1 MSRVKLTNAPANRGW
16 MVKSG
21 IECIDE
27 RLAGLV
33 EGRAHVLTGSPG
45 SGKTVACLEFLNR
58 GLEDGERCAMLTMD
72 DPADLLAQCEF
83 LGLSFDDAL
92 ASGQLVL
99 LRYQLDFMRRCGRL
113 ASPEPMFDEFRRLL
127 GEEPPKRLVIDS
139 VMPLLEAG
147 PASGATMSTLVRWI
161 EELGSTSLLTVPGN
175 LEAGFDRRFEPLV
188 RRAMAIVHFALERDR
203 SIRVELQKVRM
214 PVDAPGPLRCRIQP
228 GRGLVS
234 IASSDRRYTGDASD
248 APHRR
253 LLVLELGH
261 AFPGELLVLL
271 EPRFEVHHHRDVI
284 SGLSTLAAGGASTIV
299 IGVDRDSLRSAL
311 ALVRDLRRAGN
322 HAPIMLITASAL
334 RSSDGARVLR
344 AGVDEFVPA
353 SMQLDELVLRVEA
366 LARRGRSSSAATPP
380 EGLPAMQASGGR
392 ARGALS
398 ADEFRAAVRRKLEHD
413 ALPFFTILTI
423 RPGDGSDISL
433 LAELVVGAIRIDGGD
448 AAGIVDDDHVAVLL
462 HSARRKDV
470 APFVDRL
477 RAMWQDIGGSELAID
492 TAAWPAEES
501 KVDELLAVSGRAE

>member
-1 MSRVKLTNAPANRGW
+1 

-21 IECIDE
+21 IECLDE
-27 RLAGLV
+27 RLSGLV

-72 DPADLLAQCEF
+72 DPADLLSQCEF

-99 LRYQLDFMRRCGRL
+99 LRYQLDFTRRCGRL
-113 ASPEPMFDEFRRLL
+113 ASPEPMFEELRRLL
-127 GEEPPKRLVIDS
+127 GDDPPSRLVIDS

-147 PASGATMSTLVRWI
+147 PASGGAMATLVRWI
-161 EELGSTSLLTVPGN
+161 EDLGCTSLLTVPGN

-203 SIRVELQKVRM
+203 SVRVELQKVRM
-214 PVDAPGPLRCRIQP
+214 PVDAPGSLRCRIQP

-234 IASSDRRYTGDASD
+234 IAGSDRRFTGDSSETTR
-248 APHRR
+248 RR
-253 LLVLELGH
+253 LHVLELGH
-261 AFPGELLVLL
+261 AFPRELLDLL
-271 EPRFEVHHHRDVI
+271 RPRFDVHHDQDVI
-284 SGLSTLAAGGASTIV
+284 GGLAALTAGGASTLV

-322 HAPIMLITASAL
+322 GVPIVLITASSL
-334 RSSDGARVLR
+334 RSSDGARALR

-366 LARRGRSSSAATPP
+366 LARRGRSSSLATPP
-380 EGLPAMQASGGR
+380 EGLAAMQGTGGR
-392 ARGALS
+392 TRGALC
-398 ADEFRAAVRRKLEHD
+398 ADEFRAVVRTKLDRE

-448 AAGIVDDDHVAVLL
+448 AAGIVDDHVVVLL

-470 APFVDRL
+470 APFVERL
-477 RAMWQDIGGSELAID
+477 RGMWRDLGGSEPMID

-501 KVDELLAVSGRAE
+501 KVDELLAATGRTV

>member
-1 MSRVKLTNAPANRGW
+1 

-21 IECIDE
+21 IECLDE
-27 RLAGLV
+27 RLAGLA

-72 DPADLLAQCEF
+72 DPADLLSQCEF

-99 LRYQLDFMRRCGRL
+99 LRYQLDFARRCGRL
-113 ASPEPMFDEFRRLL
+113 ASPEPMFDEFRRML
-127 GEEPPKRLVIDS
+127 GDTPPKRLVIDS

-147 PASGATMSTLVRWI
+147 PASGATMATLVRWI

-203 SIRVELQKVRM
+203 SVRVELQKVRI
-214 PVDAPGPLRCRIQP
+214 PVETSGPLRCRIQP

-234 IASSDRRYTGDASD
+234 IASSDRRATGDATETS
-248 APHRR
+248 RSR

-261 AFPGELLVLL
+261 TFPAELLELL
-271 EPRFEVHHHRDVI
+271 APRFELRHHRNVI
-284 SGLSTLAAGGASTIV
+284 EGLSTLAAGAASTIV
-299 IGVDRDSLRSAL
+299 IGIDRDSLRSAL

-322 HAPIMLITASAL
+322 RAPIVLITASAL
-334 RSSDGARVLR
+334 RSSDGARALR

-353 SMQLDELVLRVEA
+353 AMQLDELVLRIEA
-366 LARRGRSSSAATPP
+366 VARRGRSSWLPTPP
-380 EGLPAMQASGGR
+380 EGLPAMQGSGGR
-392 ARGALS
+392 TRGALS
-398 ADEFRAAVRRKLEHD
+398 AEEFRTVVRRKLERD

-448 AAGIVDDDHVAVLL
+448 AAGIVDDQVAVLL

-470 APFVDRL
+470 APFTERL
-477 RAMWQDIGGSELAID
+477 RGMWRDLGGRELAID